1 MHELVTRA
9 PIDRYLTLNITNFG
23 TEKRCKEE
31 VAMMTKFNCMKPKSW
46 EEGLYTVE
54 WRACKG
60 VSQTHALWWVILC
73 GTERKH

>member
-31 VAMMTKFNCMKPKSW
+31 VALMTNCMKPISW

-54 WRACKG
+54 W
-60 VSQTHALWWVILC
+60 HARGCHKRMRC
-73 GTERKH
+73 GRLYCAERNGSIK